1 MKQKHIRLLALAA
14 TVAALVCGTVF
25 VLCMERRAAERS
37 ERAGRIAAVEAACRR
52 LMAGVWNAWGAEERA
67 RLEKTGH
74 EARLAAAE
82 ACATPQEAHE
92 ILLAEASAGYPAAQ
106 LRLAFVYDIWGW
118 GGWVRDAAHMKK
130 GWTAWM
136 RRIDFSSDA
145 WAIPVSRAAPN
156 AADYRRQAL
165 LWYQIAATN
174 GMSSAVEALRLHAAE
189 AIDQN

>member
-1 MKQKHIRLLALAA
+1 MKSMRLLALAA
-14 TVAALVCGTVF
+14 AVAAIAGGTAF
-25 VLCMERRAAERS
+25 VLHMERRAAERS
-37 ERAGRIAAVEAACRR
+37 ARAGRIAMAEAACLR
-52 LMAGVWNAWGAEERA
+52 LMAGAWNAWGAAERA

-82 ACATPQEAHE
+82 ACASPQEAHE
-92 ILLAEASAGYPAAQ
+92 ILLAEASAGYAAAQ

-118 GGWVRDAAHMKK
+118 GGWVRDEAHMKK

-136 RRIDFSSDA
+136 RRIDFAADD

-156 AADYRRQAL
+156 AAEYRRQAL

-174 GMSSAVEALRLHAAE
+174 GASAAVEALRLHAAE
-189 AIDQN
+189 TIDQN